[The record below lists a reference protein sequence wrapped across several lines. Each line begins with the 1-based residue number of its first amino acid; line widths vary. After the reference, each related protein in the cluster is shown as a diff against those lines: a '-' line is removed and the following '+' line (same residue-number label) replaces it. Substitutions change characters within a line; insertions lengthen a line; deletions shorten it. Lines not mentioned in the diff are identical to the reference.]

1 MAIKKLIRPFLITQQ
16 SQRTYREIRVLKHI
30 NHENLIGLTDIFT
43 PDIDPKKLQDVYLV
57 TPLMDTTLADIIKTG
72 TYNGDHVRFYVYC
85 ILRALKY
92 LHSTGIIHRDLK
104 PANILINNNNDLRIV
119 DFGLARRGGDSMTGY
134 VVTRW
139 YRSPEVMFNWMK
151 YDEAVD
157 IWSVGCVMA
166 EMLLGHP
173 LIRGSDH
180 IDQLLE
186 TMSILGTPSDQLLSR
201 LTSQEAIN
209 FIASLPPKKPT
220 NLKDIFGSTID
231 EQGLDL
237 LKKMLDMDPKSRI
250 TATEAL
256 AHPYLKIFSDPEDE
270 PVAESQFENLHAQ
283 SELDIPAW
291 KDLVFNEILTFQPK
305 DLK

>member
-1 MAIKKLIRPFLITQQ
+1 
-16 SQRTYREIRVLKHI
+16 
-30 NHENLIGLTDIFT
+30 
-43 PDIDPKKLQDVYLV
+43 
-57 TPLMDTTLADIIKTG
+57 MDTTLADVIKTG
-72 TYNGDHVRFYVYC
+72 TYNADHVRFYVYC

-92 LHSTGIIHRDLK
+92 LHSAGIIHRDLK
-104 PANILINNNNDLRIV
+104 PANILINNNNDLKIV
-119 DFGLARRGGDSMTGY
+119 DFGLSRRGGDSMTGY

-139 YRSPEVMFNWMK
+139 YRSPEIMFNWMK
-151 YDEAVD
+151 YDEAID

-173 LIRGSDH
+173 LIRGNDH

-186 TMSILGTPSDQLLSR
+186 TMAILGTPSDKLLSR

-209 FIASLPPKKPT
+209 FIESLPPKKAT

-231 EQGLDL
+231 DQGLDL
-237 LKKMLDMDPKSRI
+237 LKRMLDMDPVTRI

-256 AHPYLKIFSDPEDE
+256 AHPYLKAFADPDDE
-270 PVAESQFENLHAQ
+270 PVAESQFENLHSQAD
-283 SELDIPAW
+283 LDIPAW
-291 KDLVFNEILTFQPK
+291 KDLVFNEVLTFQPK